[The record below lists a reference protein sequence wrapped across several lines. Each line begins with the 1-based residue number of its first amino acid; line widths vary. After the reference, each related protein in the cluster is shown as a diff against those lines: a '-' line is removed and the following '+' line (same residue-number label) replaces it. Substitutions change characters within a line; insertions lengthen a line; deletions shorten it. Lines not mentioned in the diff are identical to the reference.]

1 MKSPYTIINLIFA
14 GIIGAIFLYSGI
26 FSSAEDNHPVPCV
39 HKQLTGEECRTCGFS
54 NAFSELVR
62 GNFSEAKSFNPIAPQ
77 VFIFFL
83 LQLMMRGFFLLMAT
97 KFHGNLKEIILAD
110 VIFSVIL
117 FLWTFRQL
125 LVFW

>member
-1 MKSPYTIINLIFA
+1 LRHPYTIINLIFA
-14 GIIGAIFLYSGI
+14 GIIGVIFLYSGI

-39 HKQLTGEECRTCGFS
+39 HKQVTGEECKTCGFS

-62 GNFSEAKSFNPIAPQ
+62 GNFSEARSFNPIAPQ

-83 LQLMMRGFFLLMAT
+83 LQFLMRGFFLLMSF
-97 KFHGNLKEIILAD
+97 KFQESLKGIILAD
-110 VIFSVIL
+110 LIFSSVL